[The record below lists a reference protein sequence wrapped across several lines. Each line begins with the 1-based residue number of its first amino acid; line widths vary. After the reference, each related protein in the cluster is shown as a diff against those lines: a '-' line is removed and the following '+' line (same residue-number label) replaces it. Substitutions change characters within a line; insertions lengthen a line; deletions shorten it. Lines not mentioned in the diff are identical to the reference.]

1 MEMSMPLLTVL
12 LVDHGGRQ
20 CDPKEGDRMSQKIAN
35 KGDGN
40 QIAQFGGDLNG
51 TLNQINGTRTLASL
65 TLPELGEEYLLA
77 SSIVSRERKSRL
89 KTSAIAALV
98 CLLCC
103 GITVVMYWLF
113 GQPSLKEIIF
123 SPAEGSKLELSM
135 NLTLAIPA
143 IVAAF
148 SGAGAYGRLMNP
160 SELEVDRREHQ
171 RAAYMV
177 ARQRGL
183 SEREWYEVVEAA
195 KQS

>member
-1 MEMSMPLLTVL
+1 
-12 LVDHGGRQ
+12 
-20 CDPKEGDRMSQKIAN
+20 MSQKIAN

-103 GITVVMYWLF
+103 GITVVMYRLL
-113 GQPSLKEIIF
+113 GSPSLSEVIF
-123 SPAEGSKLELSM
+123 SLNNGSKLELSI
-135 NLTLAIPA
+135 NVTLAVLPIGAA
-143 IVAAF
+143 I
-148 SGAGAYGRLMNP
+148 SGVSAYSRVINP
-160 SELEVDRREHQ
+160 SELEVDRQQHR
-171 RAAYMV
+171 RNAYMV

-183 SEREWYEVVEAA
+183 SEREWYKVVEAA
-195 KQS
+195 KQR

>member
-1 MEMSMPLLTVL
+1 
-12 LVDHGGRQ
+12 
-20 CDPKEGDRMSQKIAN
+20 MSQKIAN

-103 GITVVMYWLF
+103 GITVVMYGLL
-113 GQPSLKEIIF
+113 GSPSLSEIIF
-123 SPAEGSKLELSM
+123 SLNSGSKLELSM
-135 NLTLAIPA
+135 NVTLAVLPIGAA
-143 IVAAF
+143 I
-148 SGAGAYGRLMNP
+148 SGVSAYSRVINP
-160 SELEVDRREHQ
+160 SELEVDRQQHR
-171 RAAYMV
+171 RNAYMV

-183 SEREWYEVVEAA
+183 TERDWYKVVEAA

>member
-1 MEMSMPLLTVL
+1 
-12 LVDHGGRQ
+12 
-20 CDPKEGDRMSQKIAN
+20 MSQKIAN

-77 SSIVSRERKSRL
+77 DSIVSREWKSRL
-89 KTSAIAALV
+89 KASAIAVLV

-103 GITVVMYWLF
+103 GITIVMYRLL
-113 GQPSLKEIIF
+113 GSPSLSEIIF
-123 SPAEGSKLELSM
+123 SLNNGSKLELSM

-143 IVAAF
+143 IVAAL
-148 SGAGAYGRLMNP
+148 SGAGAYGRVMNP
-160 SELEVDRREHQ
+160 SELEVDRQQHRKDPC
-171 RAAYMV
+171 MV

-183 SEREWYEVVEAA
+183 TVREWHKVVEAV
-195 KQS
+195 KQR

>member
-1 MEMSMPLLTVL
+1 
-12 LVDHGGRQ
+12 
-20 CDPKEGDRMSQKIAN
+20 MSQNSAN

-89 KTSAIAALV
+89 KTSAIAALL

-103 GITVVMYWLF
+103 GITVVMYRLL
-113 GQPSLKEIIF
+113 GSPSLSEIIF
-123 SPAEGSKLELSM
+123 SLNNGSKLELSM
-135 NLTLAIPA
+135 NVTLAVLPIGAA
-143 IVAAF
+143 I
-148 SGAGAYGRLMNP
+148 SGVSAYSRVINP
-160 SELEVDRREHQ
+160 SELEVDRQQHR
-171 RAAYMV
+171 RNAYMV

-183 SEREWYEVVEAA
+183 TEREWYKVVEAA
-195 KQS
+195 KRS

>member
-1 MEMSMPLLTVL
+1 
-12 LVDHGGRQ
+12 
-20 CDPKEGDRMSQKIAN
+20 MSQKIAN

-65 TLPELGEEYLLA
+65 TLPELGEECLLA

-103 GITVVMYWLF
+103 GITVVMYRLL
-113 GQPSLKEIIF
+113 GSPSLSEVIF
-123 SPAEGSKLELSM
+123 SLNNGSKLELSM
-135 NLTLAIPA
+135 NVTLAVLPIGAA
-143 IVAAF
+143 I
-148 SGAGAYGRLMNP
+148 SGVSAYSRVINP
-160 SELEVDRREHQ
+160 SELEVDRQQHRKD
-171 RAAYMV
+171 AYMV

-183 SEREWYEVVEAA
+183 SEREWYKVVEAA
-195 KQS
+195 KQC

>member
-1 MEMSMPLLTVL
+1 
-12 LVDHGGRQ
+12 
-20 CDPKEGDRMSQKIAN
+20 MSQKIAN
-35 KGDGN
+35 NGDGN

-77 SSIVSRERKSRL
+77 DSIVSRERKSRR
-89 KTSAIAALV
+89 KTSEIAALV

-103 GITVVMYWLF
+103 GITVAMYWLF
-113 GQPSLKEIIF
+113 GQPSLSEIVF
-123 SPAEGSKLELSM
+123 RPAEGSKLELST
-135 NLTLAIPA
+135 NLTLVIPVIA
-143 IVAAF
+143 AAF

-160 SELEVDRREHQ
+160 SELEVDRQEHQ

-183 SEREWYEVVEAA
+183 SEREWYKVVEAA

>member
-1 MEMSMPLLTVL
+1 
-12 LVDHGGRQ
+12 
-20 CDPKEGDRMSQKIAN
+20 MSQKIAN

-51 TLNQINGTRTLASL
+51 TLNQINGPRTLASL

-103 GITVVMYWLF
+103 GITVVMYRLL
-113 GQPSLKEIIF
+113 GSPSLSEVIF
-123 SPAEGSKLELSM
+123 SLNNGSKLELSI
-135 NLTLAIPA
+135 NVTLAVLPIGAA
-143 IVAAF
+143 I
-148 SGAGAYGRLMNP
+148 SGVSAYSRVINP
-160 SELEVDRREHQ
+160 SELEVDRQQHR
-171 RAAYMV
+171 RNAYMV

-183 SEREWYEVVEAA
+183 SEREWYKVVEAA
-195 KQS
+195 KQR

>member
-1 MEMSMPLLTVL
+1 
-12 LVDHGGRQ
+12 
-20 CDPKEGDRMSQKIAN
+20 MSQNIAN
-35 KGDGN
+35 NGDGN

-51 TLNQINGTRTLASL
+51 TLNQINGSRTLASL

-77 SSIVSRERKSRL
+77 SSIVSRERKARL

-103 GITVVMYWLF
+103 GITVTMYWLF
-113 GQPSLKEIIF
+113 GEPSLKEIVF

-143 IVAAF
+143 IVAALF
-148 SGAGAYGRLMNP
+148 GAGAYGRVINP
-160 SELEVDRREHQ
+160 SELEVDRQQHR
-171 RAAYMV
+171 RNAYMV

-183 SEREWYEVVEAA
+183 SEREWYKVVEAA
-195 KQS
+195 KRS

>member
-1 MEMSMPLLTVL
+1 
-12 LVDHGGRQ
+12 
-20 CDPKEGDRMSQKIAN
+20 MSQKIAN
-35 KGDGN
+35 NGDGN

-77 SSIVSRERKSRL
+77 SSIVSRERKARL

-98 CLLCC
+98 CILCC

-113 GQPSLKEIIF
+113 GKPSLREIVF
-123 SPAEGSKLELSM
+123 SPTEGSKLELSM
-135 NLTLAIPA
+135 NLTLAIPV
-143 IVAAF
+143 VAAAL
-148 SGAGAYGRLMNP
+148 SGAGAYGKVINP
-160 SELEVDRREHQ
+160 SELEVDRQQHR
-171 RAAYMV
+171 RNAYMV

-183 SEREWYEVVEAA
+183 TEREWYEVVEAA

>member
-1 MEMSMPLLTVL
+1 
-12 LVDHGGRQ
+12 
-20 CDPKEGDRMSQKIAN
+20 MSQKIAN
-35 KGDGN
+35 DGDGN

-51 TLNQINGTRTLASL
+51 TLNQINGSRTLASL

-77 SSIVSRERKSRL
+77 DSIVSRERKSRR

-103 GITVVMYWLF
+103 GITVAMYWLF

-135 NLTLAIPA
+135 NLTIAIPA
-143 IVAAF
+143 IVAAL
-148 SGAGAYGRLMNP
+148 SGAGAYGRVMNP
-160 SELEVDRREHQ
+160 SELEVDRQQHR
-171 RAAYMV
+171 RNAYMV

-183 SEREWYEVVEAA
+183 SEREWYKVVEAA

>member
-1 MEMSMPLLTVL
+1 
-12 LVDHGGRQ
+12 
-20 CDPKEGDRMSQKIAN
+20 MSQKIAN

-89 KTSAIAALV
+89 KTAAIAALV
-98 CLLCC
+98 FLLCL

-113 GQPSLKEIIF
+113 GQPSLREIVF
-123 SPAEGSKLELSM
+123 RPTEGSKLELSV
-135 NLTLAIPA
+135 NLTLAIPM
-143 IVAAF
+143 VAAAL
-148 SGAGAYGRLMNP
+148 AGARVYGKVKYP
-160 SELEVDRREHQ
+160 SELEVDRKEHR
-171 RAAYMV
+171 RAAFMV

-183 SEREWYEVVEAA
+183 TVREWHKVVKAI